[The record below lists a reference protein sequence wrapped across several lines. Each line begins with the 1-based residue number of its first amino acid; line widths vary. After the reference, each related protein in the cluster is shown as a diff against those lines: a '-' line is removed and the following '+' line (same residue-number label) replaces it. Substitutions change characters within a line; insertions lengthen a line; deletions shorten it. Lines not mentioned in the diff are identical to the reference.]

1 MRETRQALQRFRL
14 EGLRQRNAGFLAAP
28 KVILGERSARFHKAD
43 RFYIDVHGS
52 YPTMSRS
59 HKEQGMG
66 SLNTALMQH
75 GYAILAAIVFLEA
88 IGIPVPAA
96 VALLIAG
103 GAVARG
109 MLQAQYVLGIAVF
122 AMLAGD
128 TLMFFLGR
136 YTGWWLLG
144 LLCRVSLNP
153 EACILRSADSF
164 YRRGRT
170 LLVIA
175 KFIPGI
181 NTMAPPLAGSMNM
194 RTLTFLRLDLA
205 GALLYVGSYLVVGY
219 VFSGAL
225 EVVTRGYDSAGRVI
239 GWIVLALV
247 IAYLLFRVWLWVKGR
262 ALSAV
267 PFAHPEE
274 AARELATGAPVY
286 DVRSHGYFDPKATRI
301 QGSRRLD
308 PNALHQSGA
317 EMPEEGNVFVYCT
330 CVRQATSTKVARELQ
345 TMLLGKNVRVRVI
358 QGGLSAW
365 VKAGLPVEDV
375 PPDEV
380 ANLPLFE

>member
-1 MRETRQALQRFRL
+1 
-14 EGLRQRNAGFLAAP
+14 
-28 KVILGERSARFHKAD
+28 
-43 RFYIDVHGS
+43 
-52 YPTMSRS
+52 
-59 HKEQGMG
+59 MG
-66 SLNTALMQH
+66 SVNAALMQH
-75 GYAILAAIVFLEA
+75 GYLILAVVVFLEA

-96 VALLIAG
+96 IALLVSG
-103 GAVARG
+103 GAAARG
-109 MLQAQYVLGIAVF
+109 VLQIQYVAGIAVV
-122 AMLAGD
+122 AMMAGD
-128 TLMFFLGR
+128 TLMFLLGR

-144 LLCRVSLNP
+144 LLCRISLNP

-194 RTLTFLRLDLA
+194 RATTFLRLDLA
-205 GALLYVGSYLVVGY
+205 GALLYTGSYLLVGY
-219 VFSGAL
+219 LFSGAL
-225 EVVTRGYDSAGRVI
+225 DAVTRGYDSAGRVV
-239 GWIVLALV
+239 GWVVLAL
-247 IAYLLFRVWLWVKGR
+247 IIGYLLFRVWLWGKGR

-267 PFAHPEE
+267 PFAQPEDVV
-274 AARELATGAPVY
+274 RELAAGASVY

-317 EMPEEGNVFVYCT
+317 DIPGEGRVFVYCT
-330 CVRQATSTKVARELQ
+330 CVRQATSTRVARELQ
-345 TMLLGKNVRVRVI
+345 TMLLGKNVRVTVI
-358 QGGLSAW
+358 QGGLRAW

-375 PPDEV
+375 PAEEV
-380 ANLPLFE
+380 ASLPAFN